1 MRASSI
7 SDNKNLTINEIF
19 VKKIIYNS
27 MSKIGKKLIEIPAG
41 VNVTI
46 ESGLIKVKGPKG
58 ELTYKIPRELK
69 ATLLDNQLAVLP
81 VSKSKKTP
89 ALWGTIRAIIA
100 NMVSGVTGGF
110 EKKLEIEGIGFKAQT
125 QGSDLILNL
134 GFSHQIF
141 FKIPEGIKIDVLKN
155 TIIISGISKELVGQ
169 TAANI
174 RALKKPEPYK
184 GKGIRYAGEIIKR
197 KAGKKVA
204 GTTG

>member
-1 MRASSI
+1 
-7 SDNKNLTINEIF
+7 
-19 VKKIIYNS
+19 
-27 MSKIGKKLIEIPAG
+27 MSKIGKKLIEIPSG
-41 VNVTI
+41 VTVAI
-46 ESGLIKVKGPKG
+46 EEGLVKVKGPKG
-58 ELTYKIPRELK
+58 ELEYKIPRELK
-69 ATLLDNQLAVLP
+69 IALTENKISVLP

-100 NMVSGVTGGF
+100 NMVNGVNNGF

-125 QGSDLILNL
+125 QGNDLVLNL

-141 FKIPEGIKIDVLKN
+141 FKIPDGIKVEVLKN
-155 TIIISGISKELVGQ
+155 IITVSGISKELVGQ

-184 GKGIRYAGEIIKR
+184 GKGIRYAGEVIKR
-197 KAGKKVA
+197 KVGKKVA